1 MEPVPQ
7 PGTGETRVV
16 PRGSLRLALFS
27 PVRGQGGKFLAG
39 IIGRC
44 KERCSVSE
52 VALGDNVQSFI
63 MVINPARLPLPHA

>member
-27 PVRGQGGKFLAG
+27 PVREQGGKFLAG
-39 IIGRC
+39 IIGPS
-44 KERCSVSE
+44 KDAVL
-52 VALGDNVQSFI
+52 AKL
-63 MVINPARLPLPHA
+63 L

>member
-27 PVRGQGGKFLAG
+27 PVREQGGKFLAG
-39 IIGRC
+39 IIGPS
-44 KERCSVSE
+44 KDAVLEDAVL
-52 VALGDNVQSFI
+52 AKL
-63 MVINPARLPLPHA
+63 L